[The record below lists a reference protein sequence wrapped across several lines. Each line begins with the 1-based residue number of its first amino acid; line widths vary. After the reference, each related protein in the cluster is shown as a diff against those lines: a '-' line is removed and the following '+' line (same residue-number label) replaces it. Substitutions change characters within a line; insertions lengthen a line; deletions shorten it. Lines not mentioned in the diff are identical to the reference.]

1 MQRSLRGDETS
12 SLRAERSRARA
23 FGSGALFS
31 YGFRPFFLG
40 AAIWAVLSMALW
52 VGSLVGLWQIAPG
65 YGALAWHAHEMLFGY
80 GSAVVAGFL
89 LTAVPN
95 WTGGLPV
102 AGWRLALLFAFW
114 CLGRVALLATGVTGP
129 LPAIVIDSLFLP
141 VLLLV
146 IAREIVAGQN
156 WRNLKPLV
164 LVGLLAAADIAFHAE
179 VLNWGAPSIGSRIG
193 VAALIG
199 LIMLIGGRI
208 IPSFTHNWLMKAKS
222 RHLPVPF
229 GRFDMLVLAL
239 SAVALLSWV
248 GWPTAPTT
256 GQFFVIAAIAQAI
269 RLQRWEG
276 VRTWR
281 EPLVLVLHLGYAFVP
296 LGFLL
301 GGISILLPQALAGT
315 AALHCWTVGAVGT
328 MTLAVMTRATRGH
341 TGRALEASRLT
352 VTVYCAILVAAI
364 LRIGAGVFPQAYLGL
379 IEVAGVAWM
388 LAFGLFL
395 LEYGPMLLG
404 PRQER
409 G

>member
-1 MQRSLRGDETS
+1 MGKRRTSLSAVGP
-12 SLRAERSRARA
+12 
-23 FGSGALFS
+23 LFS

-40 AAIWAVLSMALW
+40 AAILAVLSVALW
-52 VGSLVGLWQIAPG
+52 VGSLAGLWQLAPS
-65 YGALAWHAHEMLFGY
+65 YGDLAWHAHEMLFGY

-114 CLGRVALLATGVTGP
+114 CLGRVAFLATGVTGP
-129 LPAIVIDSLFLP
+129 LPAVVVDSLFLP
-141 VLLLV
+141 FLLLV
-146 IAREIVAGQN
+146 LVREIVAGRN

-179 VLNWGAPSIGSRIG
+179 VLSAGVPNFGSRIG
-193 VAALIG
+193 AAALIG

-208 IPSFTHNWLMKAKS
+208 IPSFTHNWLSKTGS
-222 RHLPVPF
+222 RHQPASF
-229 GRFDMLVLAL
+229 GRFDMVTLFI
-239 SAVALLSWV
+239 SGVALLSWIV
-248 GWPTAPTT
+248 WPTATAT
-256 GQFFVIAAIAQAI
+256 GALLSIAAFAQAM
-269 RLQRWEG
+269 RLWRWAG
-276 VRTWR
+276 VQTWR
-281 EPLVLVLHLGYAFVP
+281 EPLVLILHLGYAFVP

-301 GGISILLPQALAGT
+301 GGLSLLLPQALAGT

-341 TGRALEASRLT
+341 TGHRLEASKLT
-352 VTVYCAILVAAI
+352 VAIYAAIVAAAI
-364 LRIGAGVFPQAYLGL
+364 LRIAAGAFPQVYLGL
-379 IEVAGVAWM
+379 LEGAAIAWI

-395 LEYGPMLLG
+395 TEYGPMLLG